1 MIQGRRHFLGK
12 AATTLAAAQFGFM
25 GTAKANERESRQL
38 AALGR
43 ATGWLNSPPLSA
55 AGLRGKV
62 VLVQF
67 GTYTCINWLRTLP
80 YVRAWARR
88 YRQQLTVIGVHT
100 PEFAFEKSLDNV
112 RRAVQQLK
120 VDHPIAVDSDYA
132 IWRAFNNRYWPA
144 LYFIDARGRLRDHH
158 FGEGRYEPSEQTIRK
173 LLAETGATGDDLDVA
188 PAAASGFEVQ
198 ADWRNLKSPEM
209 YLGYGRAENFSSPG
223 GAALGQRRVYAAPG
237 RLGLNDWALAGE
249 WTVADEPAML
259 NKAPGRIVYRFHARD
274 VHLVMGPRRQDMPV
288 RFRVSMDGQRP
299 GPAHGVDVDDNGS
312 GTVAEQRLYQL
323 IRQPG
328 PVVDRT
334 LEIEFLDAGVEA
346 FAFTF
351 G

>member
-1 MIQGRRHFLGK
+1 MAADTFWAA
-12 AATTLAAAQFGFM
+12 AATTLAAAQFGIM
-25 GTAKANERESRQL
+25 GTAKANEGESRQL

-43 ATGWLNSPPLSA
+43 STGWLNSPPLSA
-55 AGLRGKV
+55 AGLSGKV

-100 PEFAFEKSLDNV
+100 PEFAFEKNLDNV

-120 VDHPIAVDSDYA
+120 IDHPIAVDSDYA

-173 LLAETGATGDDLDVA
+173 LLAETGVTGDDQDVA

-198 ADWRNLKSPEM
+198 ADWQNLKSPET

-223 GAALGQRRVYAAPG
+223 GAALRQRRVYAAPG
-237 RLGLNDWALAGE
+237 RLRLNDWALAGE
-249 WTVADEPAML
+249 WTVADEPAIL
-259 NKAPGRIVYRFHARD
+259 NKATRPNRVPISRTRRPPGDGTAAPGHAGTLPRIDGRPASRSCSRFGRGRQRQRH
-274 VHLVMGPRRQDMPV
+274 RRRTAAV
-288 RFRVSMDGQRP
+288 
-299 GPAHGVDVDDNGS
+299 PANQAA
-312 GTVAEQRLYQL
+312 GTGR
-323 IRQPG
+323 
-328 PVVDRT
+328 
-334 LEIEFLDAGVEA
+334 
-346 FAFTF
+346 
-351 G
+351 